1 MVLIGVGR
9 TADVYV
15 LDERWVLRRYR
26 DAAVGDTEAE
36 SALMAHLHACGYP
49 VPLVRPRDEHAAR
62 TDLVLERLDG
72 PTLAGALFAGLIT
85 PQEAGTLL
93 ALLLTRLHRVP
104 PRTAQ
109 DQDPG
114 NRILHLDLHP
124 ENVVLT
130 SAGPRVIDWA
140 NAAEGHPGLDWAMTS
155 VIIAQYGATAGGG
168 AAGLAQEVLAAL
180 LSDPGAGHLTPSSL
194 AQALRRRAADPTMTQ
209 REIAALGQAGARVR
223 EVTGLRAA

>member
-1 MVLIGVGR
+1 MVLIGIGR

-26 DAAVGDTEAE
+26 DAAGDTEAE

-49 VPLVRPRDEHAAR
+49 VPLVRPREEHEAR

-72 PTLAGALFAGLIT
+72 PTMAGALFAELIT

-104 PRTAQ
+104 PRTAE
-109 DQDPG
+109 DPAA
-114 NRILHLDLHP
+114 RILHLDLHP

-140 NAAEGHPGLDWAMTS
+140 NAAEGPPGLDWAMTA
-155 VIIAQYGATAGGG
+155 VILAQYAAVADRR
-168 AAGLAQEVLAAL
+168 AAGLAREVLAAL
-180 LSDPGAGHLTPSSL
+180 LADPEAARLTPLSL
-194 AQALRRRAADPTMTQ
+194 ADALRHRAANPTMTQ
-209 REIAALGQAGARVR
+209 REIDVLDQAGAAVR

>member
-26 DAAVGDTEAE
+26 DAAVGDTDAE

-72 PTLAGALFAGLIT
+72 PTLAGALLAGLVT

-104 PRTAQ
+104 PRVAE
-109 DQDPG
+109 DPAT
-114 NRILHLDLHP
+114 RILHLDLHP
-124 ENVVLT
+124 ENVLLT

-140 NAAEGHPGLDWAMTS
+140 AATEGPPGLDWAMTA
-155 VIIAQYGATAGGG
+155 VILAQYAATAGRR
-168 AAGLAQEVLAAL
+168 AAALAHEVLAAL
-180 LSDPGAGHLTPSSL
+180 LSDPEAARLTPSAL
-194 AQALRRRAADPTMTQ
+194 ADALRHRAADPNMTQ
-209 REIAALGQAGARVR
+209 REVTVLDQAGAAVR

>member
-26 DAAVGDTEAE
+26 DAAGDTEAE
-36 SALMAHLHACGYP
+36 SALMTHLHACGYP
-49 VPLVRPRDEHAAR
+49 VPVVRPREEHAAG

-72 PTLAGALFAGLIT
+72 PTMAGALFAGLIT

-104 PRTAQ
+104 PRTAE
-109 DQDPG
+109 DPAA
-114 NRILHLDLHP
+114 RILHLDLHP
-124 ENVVLT
+124 ENVILT
-130 SAGPRVIDWA
+130 STGPRVIDWTG
-140 NAAEGHPGLDWAMTS
+140 AAEGPPGLDWAMTS
-155 VIIAQYGATAGGG
+155 VILAQYAATAEPR
-168 AAGLAQEVLAAL
+168 AAGPVREVLAAL
-180 LSDPGAGHLTPSSL
+180 LSDPEAARLTPSAL
-194 AQALRRRAADPTMTQ
+194 ADALRHRAADPNMTQ
-209 REIAALGQAGARVR
+209 REVAVLDQAGAAVR

>member
-26 DAAVGDTEAE
+26 DAAAGDAEAE
-36 SALMAHLHACGYP
+36 SDLMTHLHACGYP
-49 VPLVRPRDEHAAR
+49 VPLVRPRDEGTAR

-72 PTLAGALFAGLIT
+72 PTMAGALVAGLIT

-104 PRTAQ
+104 PRTAE
-109 DQDPG
+109 DPAT
-114 NRILHLDLHP
+114 RILHLDLHP
-124 ENVVLT
+124 ENVILT

-140 NAAEGHPGLDWAMTS
+140 DAVEGRPGLDWAMTS
-155 VIIAQYGATAGGG
+155 LILAQYAA
-168 AAGLAQEVLAAL
+168 AAGRGTGALAHEVLAAL
-180 LSDPGAGHLTPSSL
+180 LSDPEAGHLTPSSL
-194 AQALRRRAADPTMTQ
+194 AQALRRRAANPTMTQ
-209 REIAALGQAGARVR
+209 REIAVLDQAGAAVR